1 MYNEG
6 HHVFCFVKENCCLL
20 LEIGGKLVNFD
31 LEEIEGKLVHFDLEQ
46 IGEKLMHL
54 DFEPHY
60 SW

>member
-6 HHVFCFVKENCCLL
+6 HHVFCFD
-20 LEIGGKLVNFD
+20 LVNFD